1 LFILNLKLLRTKF
14 RMESYCLYFTGT
26 EFKTSD
32 CPITGVIRH
41 MEIQRGKEGMKT
53 NSSKERLGQ
62 LLDAP

>member
-1 LFILNLKLLRTKF
+1 
-14 RMESYCLYFTGT
+14 
-26 EFKTSD
+26 
-32 CPITGVIRH
+32 

>member
-1 LFILNLKLLRTKF
+1 
-14 RMESYCLYFTGT
+14 MESYCLYFTGT

>member
-1 LFILNLKLLRTKF
+1 
-14 RMESYCLYFTGT
+14 MESYCLYFTDT
-26 EFKTSD
+26 EFNTSA
-32 CPITGVIRH
+32 CPITGVIWY